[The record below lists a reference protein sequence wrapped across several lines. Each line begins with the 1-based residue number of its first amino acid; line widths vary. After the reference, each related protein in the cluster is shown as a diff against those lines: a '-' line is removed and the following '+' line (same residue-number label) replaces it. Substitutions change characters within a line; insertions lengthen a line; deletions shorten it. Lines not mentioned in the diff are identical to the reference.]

1 MPFVTPM
8 IFWIGLGTV
17 SVPIVIHLL
26 NRRRF
31 RIRQWAAMQFLL
43 DSLRRNRRRLRIEE
57 LILMGLRCL
66 ALFLLA
72 MAIARFTGCGDNN
85 LLPGGQRPET
95 SVFIL
100 DDSFSMDQKIGG
112 PTIFENAVK
121 DLTRQIKQLSEN
133 SKSDRI
139 AILLT
144 SRPGADS
151 AFQELMPVAGESEI
165 QQLIARLE
173 AVESSDSPAGLGQ
186 TLAAAGEMLA
196 GADEPKNVFIF
207 SDFRAV
213 DLGRGKAGQY
223 QAAFTA
229 LRDQGAR
236 VVALDYGRAV
246 NSNLTVEK
254 IELLDKWALAGVPT
268 RIGVTVRNNG
278 SVRTENVAVALSARW
293 RSDNADEQAVLPAET
308 IPSIAAD
315 SSTRMEFTVTLPG
328 HGPAAITTELPS
340 DHLAGDDAGYLAL
353 DVRKAV
359 RVLIV
364 DGHPDMSDPT
374 LSESYRISLLLDPQK
389 NVSHGNE
396 VTVVTAEA
404 LEALNFRNFDLVLLM
419 DVARLPSMLD
429 DKGKV
434 IYPLLSSLEQY
445 VRDGG
450 GLAIFTGPNLDIAFY
465 NGPMYAEGMG
475 LSPLVIAPPRG
486 DAVTPSVGAAPD
498 RKKYRRLDARSVA
511 GDPFLRSLRG
521 EGGAIRCAMVRFHG
535 YTPADVLTRSAPAG
549 DIKPPRVVAAFTSPD
564 GGDGPPA
571 IVVRQFGKG
580 TTMML
585 YSTASTCWNDWAD
598 DEPESAYSAPMLDM
612 MMHLARSQAGL
623 RTLRV
628 GEPIVHTIT
637 RESRD
642 ATVTIRT
649 PRFPADDVITLKT
662 VVHVDGDQAS
672 QIVRYDNPP
681 HAGCYTMSLKM
692 PDGSQS
698 DLLFARNVDPA
709 EGNLAPGG
717 EKLIARALGS
727 EDFKYVSRLTAGSAS
742 DVQTKEQKEYWLLF
756 LAGLLALLAL
766 ETFLAQRFGHYS
778 GH

>member
-1 MPFVTPM
+1 M

-17 SVPIVIHLL
+17 SVPVIIHLL

-57 LILMGLRCL
+57 LILMAVRCL

-72 MAIARFTGCGDNN
+72 MAIARFTGCGDND
-85 LLPGGQRPET
+85 LLPGDQTPET
-95 SVFIL
+95 SIFVL

-112 PTIFENAVK
+112 PTILENAIK
-121 DLTRQIKQLSEN
+121 DLTAQIKQLAEN
-133 SKSDRI
+133 SKSDQI
-139 AILLT
+139 AVLLT
-144 SRPGADS
+144 SRPDADN
-151 AFQELMPVAGESEI
+151 AFQELMPVAGASEI
-165 QQLIARLE
+165 EQLIARIE
-173 AVESSDSPAGLGQ
+173 GIESSDSPARLGEA
-186 TLAAAGEMLA
+186 LAAAGEILA
-196 GADEPKNVFIF
+196 GEDEPKNIFIY

-223 QAAFTA
+223 QAAFKA
-229 LRDQGAR
+229 LREQKAR
-236 VVALDYGRAV
+236 AVTLDYGRVV

-278 SVRTENVAVALSARW
+278 SVRLENVAVALSAQW
-293 RSDNADEQAVLPAET
+293 RADNEDERAVLPAET

-315 SSTRMEFTVTLPG
+315 ASTRMEFTVTLPKE
-328 HGPAAITTELPS
+328 GPAAIKTELPS
-340 DHLAGDDAGYLAL
+340 DHLAGDNAGHLAL

-359 RVLIV
+359 RILIV
-364 DGHPDMSDPT
+364 DGHPDMTDPA
-374 LSESYRISLLLDPQK
+374 LSESYRLALLLDPQK
-389 NVSHGNE
+389 NASHGNM
-396 VTVVTAEA
+396 VTVVTTEA
-404 LEALNFRNFDLVLLM
+404 LEARNFRDYDLVVLL
-419 DVARLPSMLD
+419 DVPKLPSALD
-429 DKGKV
+429 AEGK
-434 IYPLLSSLEQY
+434 IIHPQLLSLQQY

-450 GLAIFTGPNLDIAFY
+450 GLAIFTGSNLNLAFY
-465 NGPMYAEGMG
+465 NGPMYAEGTG
-475 LSPLVIAPPRG
+475 LSPLVISPPRG
-486 DAVTPSVGAAPD
+486 DAAA
-498 RKKYRRLDARSVA
+498 REKYRRLDARSIA

-521 EGGAIRCAMVRFHG
+521 DGGAIRCAMVRFYA
-535 YTPADVLTRSAPAG
+535 YTPADRLTRSAPSG
-549 DIKPPRVVAAFTSPD
+549 DIKPPRVVARFTAPD

-585 YSTASTCWNDWAD
+585 YTTASTRWNDWAD

-612 MMHLARSQAGL
+612 MMHLAKSQAGL
-623 RTLRV
+623 YTLRV
-628 GEPIVHTIT
+628 GEPIVHTIN

-642 ATVTIRT
+642 AQVTVRT

-662 VVHVDGDQAS
+662 VVRDDANQPVQM
-672 QIVRYDNPP
+672 VRYDNPP

-698 DLLFARNVDPA
+698 DLFFARNVDPA

-727 EDFKYVSRLTAGSAS
+727 EDFKYVSRLKAGSAS
-742 DVQTKEQKEYWLLF
+742 DVQTKEQKEYWLLL
-756 LAGLLALLAL
+756 LAGLLALLAF

-778 GH
+778 GN